1 MPERRGFWD
10 QLRRW
15 RGIILLATVSIATL
29 WFGATGRLVFYVH
42 PRYLVFTI
50 IMAGVALAFCT
61 ARVVMVVRARPA
73 ADHDH
78 DEEDDDP
85 APRPG
90 IQRVLS
96 IGTIV
101 IATAVAAAMVALPP
115 ATLSSATALQRDIT
129 NSSVAAGAASLTAA
143 QTANN
148 SAFANYS
155 LLDWS
160 SLLRQTSDPS
170 FYAGKP
176 VDVTGFVTPDPT
188 DSANVFYVTR
198 FVITCCAVDAQPVGI
213 PVYVENWKG
222 SYPANSWVKIT
233 GGLVADPSTKSS
245 AELAVIPTGVKRV
258 AQPADPYLY

>member
-1 MPERRGFWD
+1 M
-10 QLRRW
+10 
-15 RGIILLATVSIATL
+15 SIATI

-42 PRYLVFTI
+42 PRYLVFTM
-50 IMAGVALAFCT
+50 IMAGIALAFCGL
-61 ARVVMVVRARPA
+61 RVVMAVRARPIA
-73 ADHDH
+73 HD
-78 DEEDDDP
+78 DEHEDEDEDP
-85 APRPG
+85 APRRG

-96 IGTIV
+96 VGAILIS
-101 IATAVAAAMVALPP
+101 TAVATAMVVLPP

-129 NSSVAAGAASLTAA
+129 DSSVSTGAASLAAA

-160 SLLRQTSDPS
+160 SLLQQTSDPS

-176 VDVTGFVTPDPT
+176 VDLTGFVTPDPT
-188 DSANVFYVTR
+188 DTTNVFYVTR

-213 PVYVENWKG
+213 PVYLPNWKS
-222 SYPANSWVKIT
+222 SYAANSWVRVS
-233 GGLVADPSTKSS
+233 GGFVADPSTKSS
-245 AELAVIPTGVKRV
+245 ATLAVVPAGVKRV